1 MQIYIDLEGE
11 PLIFESSQD
20 VRIPSIGEDIVYDN
34 IRYNVMHITTY
45 YNKKGSYTVY
55 IGTKLIDKKVI

>member
-1 MQIYIDLEGE
+1 MQVYIDLENK
-11 PLIFESSQD
+11 PLIFESSQN
-20 VRIPSIGEDIVYDN
+20 VRIPNIGEDIVYDKL
-34 IRYNVMHITTY
+34 RYNVMHITTY